1 MRKPYTL
8 TIVCCIAVLVGLF
21 LLPACADYKPVRT
34 DVIVLSSSEQED
46 VAWADL
52 STEGRCPLEDLRLRL
67 SADPVDLWLS
77 DRGNRA
83 VVLSAAVL
91 PHDQIQQIR
100 IADSIGERTHESDE
114 LSVAVCRRDRES
126 SLEHGG
132 NRLRIGMIHPP
143 GFHVK
148 FRRL

>member
-21 LLPACADYKPVRT
+21 LLPACADYKPERT
-34 DVIVLSSSEQED
+34 DVIVLSSLEQED

-91 PHDQIQQIR
+91 PLCYL
-100 IADSIGERTHESDE
+100 GEE
-114 LSVAVCRRDRES
+114 
-126 SLEHGG
+126 GF
-132 NRLRIGMIHPP
+132 GMYT
-143 GFHVK
+143 
-148 FRRL
+148 L